1 MIKNNEQ
8 SKFNIDEEDY
18 NRDMAELQHLR
29 EKYEKEEAM
38 DSSNKRKEEEMLK
51 GLRNNEGNQVL
62 RSISWIMFAI
72 TLVPFLPYKFLLSAV
87 GITTGYLHMADKKG
101 NTKAPFIANIIIT
114 AIRAI
119 LWALIMLLLYW
130 WPMLLS

>member
-38 DSSNKRKEEEMLK
+38 DSSNKRKEEEMVK
-51 GLRNNEGNQVL
+51 NSPLRV
-62 RSISWIMFAI
+62 
-72 TLVPFLPYKFLLSAV
+72 
-87 GITTGYLHMADKKG
+87 
-101 NTKAPFIANIIIT
+101 
-114 AIRAI
+114 
-119 LWALIMLLLYW
+119 
-130 WPMLLS
+130 